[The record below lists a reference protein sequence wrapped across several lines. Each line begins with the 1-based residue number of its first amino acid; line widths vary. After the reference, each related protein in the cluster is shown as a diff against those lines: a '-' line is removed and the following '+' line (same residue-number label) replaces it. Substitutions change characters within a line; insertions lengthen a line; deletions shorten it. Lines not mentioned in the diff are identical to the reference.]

1 MSGDLSRSNAQKRNA
16 IQRRKGPSFFFTTDI
31 DAAQG
36 VEDGVIVT
44 SVVLGHSLKWPQQ
57 VARLIWKMS
66 EPFLERL
73 CVGIEKAY

>member
-1 MSGDLSRSNAQKRNA
+1 MSGDLSRSNAQSRNA

-44 SVVLGHSLKWPQQ
+44 SVVLGHSLFGVGGVLRQL
-57 VARLIWKMS
+57 VA
-66 EPFLERL
+66 F
-73 CVGIEKAY
+73 